1 MFENLKLQSEDKIM
15 ALMSLYKADERKE
28 KIDLGVGVYKNN
40 KGQTPIMDA
49 VQKASRI
56 LNNTQK
62 TKSYVG
68 LSGNL
73 RFIDNISQ
81 LVLADVVSKNQI
93 IGAQAPGGT
102 GAFHQ
107 LLLLIRSME
116 KDKRVW
122 ISSPSWPNHAAI
134 LNHLGIQFN
143 NYNYFDY
150 DTCEVNFSRMMSDL
164 QKISSGDVLL
174 LHGCCHNPTGANL
187 SLENWT
193 ELTQFCEKKN
203 ILPLID
209 LAYQGFGDGIN
220 DDVKGVQY
228 MASNLPEVCIGISC
242 SKNFGLYRERVGAA
256 LMVVSDKK
264 IHKLVEENLK
274 SFNRVTFSFPP
285 DYGAS
290 LVEIILG
297 GNNFQNK
304 ELIHLWEKELNSMR
318 NGMLELRKLLS
329 DSLRRSTNSTRFDF
343 IERHRGMFSLMG
355 LSVDQVARLRT
366 EFGIYMVGDSRI
378 NIAGLNK
385 DQIDYFSSSI
395 ASVI

>member
-81 LVLADVVSKNQI
+81 LVLADAVPKNQI

-297 GNNFQNK
+297 GNNSQNK

-355 LSVDQVARLRT
+355 LSVDQVARLRK

-395 ASVI
+395 AAVI

>member
-81 LVLADVVSKNQI
+81 LVLADAVPKNQI

-164 QKISSGDVLL
+164 QKISPGDVLL

-297 GNNFQNK
+297 GNNSQNK

-378 NIAGLNK
+378 NIAGLNR

-395 ASVI
+395 AAVI

>member
-73 RFIDNISQ
+73 GFIDNISQ
-81 LVLADVVSKNQI
+81 LVLADVVPKNQI

-297 GNNFQNK
+297 GNNSQNK

-329 DSLRRSTNSTRFDF
+329 DSLRSSTNSTRFDF

-378 NIAGLNK
+378 NIAGLNR

>member
-1 MFENLKLQSEDKIM
+1 
-15 ALMSLYKADERKE
+15 
-28 KIDLGVGVYKNN
+28 
-40 KGQTPIMDA
+40 
-49 VQKASRI
+49 
-56 LNNTQK
+56 
-62 TKSYVG
+62 
-68 LSGNL
+68 
-73 RFIDNISQ
+73 
-81 LVLADVVSKNQI
+81 
-93 IGAQAPGGT
+93 
-102 GAFHQ
+102 
-107 LLLLIRSME
+107 ME

-187 SLENWT
+187 SQENWT
-193 ELTQFCEKKN
+193 ELTKFCEKKN

-220 DDVKGVQY
+220 DDVKGVQH

-297 GNNFQNK
+297 GNNSQNK

-355 LSVDQVARLRT
+355 LSVDQVTRLRT

-395 ASVI
+395 AAVI

>member
-49 VQKASRI
+49 VQKAARI

-73 RFIDNISQ
+73 GFIDNISQ
-81 LVLADVVSKNQI
+81 LVLADVVPKNQI

-187 SLENWT
+187 SLENWI
-193 ELTQFCEKKN
+193 ELTKFCEKKN

-297 GNNFQNK
+297 GNNSQNK

>member
-1 MFENLKLQSEDKIM
+1 MK
-15 ALMSLYKADERKE
+15 
-28 KIDLGVGVYKNN
+28 
-40 KGQTPIMDA
+40 
-49 VQKASRI
+49 
-56 LNNTQK
+56 
-62 TKSYVG
+62 
-68 LSGNL
+68 
-73 RFIDNISQ
+73 
-81 LVLADVVSKNQI
+81 
-93 IGAQAPGGT
+93 
-102 GAFHQ
+102 
-107 LLLLIRSME
+107 
-116 KDKRVW
+116 
-122 ISSPSWPNHAAI
+122 
-134 LNHLGIQFN
+134 
-143 NYNYFDY
+143 
-150 DTCEVNFSRMMSDL
+150 
-164 QKISSGDVLL
+164 
-174 LHGCCHNPTGANL
+174 
-187 SLENWT
+187 
-193 ELTQFCEKKN
+193 KKN

-256 LMVVSDKK
+256 LVVVSDKK

-297 GNNFQNK
+297 GNNSQNK

-355 LSVDQVARLRT
+355 LTVRAWRGC
-366 EFGIYMVGDSRI
+366 EFSWFGSFFLFFAALLSRSFLLI
-378 NIAGLNK
+378 LAL
-385 DQIDYFSSSI
+385 SSGSRQYGF
-395 ASVI
+395 VF

>member
-49 VQKASRI
+49 VQKASII

-68 LSGNL
+68 LAGNL
-73 RFIDNISQ
+73 GFIDSISQ
-81 LVLADVVSKNQI
+81 LVLADVVPKNQI

-164 QKISSGDVLL
+164 QKISPGDVLL

-193 ELTQFCEKKN
+193 EITQFCEKKN

-297 GNNFQNK
+297 GNNSQNK

-355 LSVDQVARLRT
+355 LTVDQVARLRT

>member
-73 RFIDNISQ
+73 GFIDNISQ
-81 LVLADVVSKNQI
+81 LVLADVVPKNQI

-164 QKISSGDVLL
+164 QKISPGDVLL

-297 GNNFQNK
+297 GNNSQNN

-343 IERHRGMFSLMG
+343 IQRHRGMFSLMG

-378 NIAGLNK
+378 NIAGLNR

>member
-1 MFENLKLQSEDKIM
+1 MFENLKLQPEDKIM

-28 KIDLGVGVYKNN
+28 KIDLGVGVYKNS
-40 KGQTPIMDA
+40 KGQTPIMSA
-49 VQKASRI
+49 VQKAAI
-56 LNNTQK
+56 TLNNTQK

-73 RFIDNISQ
+73 GFIDNISQ

-93 IGAQAPGGT
+93 LGAQAPGGT

-107 LLLLIRSME
+107 LLLLIRSMG
-116 KDKRVW
+116 KDNRVW

-134 LNHLGIQFN
+134 LKHLGIQFN
-143 NYNYFDY
+143 SYNYFDY
-150 DTCEVNFSRMMSDL
+150 ETCEVNFPRMMSDL
-164 QKISSGDVLL
+164 QKTNSGDVLL

-187 SLENWT
+187 SLEHWT
-193 ELTQFCEKKN
+193 ELTKFCEKKN

-209 LAYQGFGDGIN
+209 LAYQGFGDGIH

-256 LMVVSDKK
+256 LMVVSDQKN
-264 IHKLVEENLK
+264 HKLVEENLK

-297 GNNFQNK
+297 GNNSQNK
-304 ELIHLWEKELNSMR
+304 ELINLWEKELNSMR

-329 DSLRRSTNSTRFDF
+329 ASLRISTKSSRFDF

-385 DQIDYFSSSI
+385 DQIEYFSSSI

>member
-49 VQKASRI
+49 VQKAARI

-68 LSGNL
+68 LAGNL
-73 RFIDNISQ
+73 GFIDNITQ
-81 LVLADVVSKNQI
+81 LVLADVVPKNQI

-193 ELTQFCEKKN
+193 ELTKFCEKKN

-297 GNNFQNK
+297 GNNSQNK

>member
-73 RFIDNISQ
+73 GFIDNISQ
-81 LVLADVVSKNQI
+81 LVLADAVPKNQI

-290 LVEIILG
+290 VVEIILG
-297 GNNFQNK
+297 GNNSQNK

-395 ASVI
+395 AAVI

>member
-73 RFIDNISQ
+73 GFIDNISQ
-81 LVLADVVSKNQI
+81 LVLADAVPKNQI

-164 QKISSGDVLL
+164 QKISPGDVLL

-228 MASNLPEVCIGISC
+228 MACNLPEVCIGISC

-297 GNNFQNK
+297 GNNSQNK

-378 NIAGLNK
+378 NIAGLNR

>member
-1 MFENLKLQSEDKIM
+1 MFENLKLQPEDKIM
-15 ALMSLYKADERKE
+15 ALMSLFRADVRKE

-68 LSGNL
+68 LAGNL
-73 RFIDNISQ
+73 GFIDNITQ
-81 LVLADVVSKNQI
+81 LVLADVVPKNQI

-102 GAFHQ
+102 GAIHQ

-193 ELTQFCEKKN
+193 ELTKFCEKKN

-297 GNNFQNK
+297 GNNSQNK

-355 LSVDQVARLRT
+355 LTVDQVARLRT

-395 ASVI
+395 AAVI

>member
-73 RFIDNISQ
+73 GFIDNISQ
-81 LVLADVVSKNQI
+81 LVLADAVPKNQI

-107 LLLLIRSME
+107 LLLLLRSME

-256 LMVVSDKK
+256 LMVVSEKK

-297 GNNFQNK
+297 GNNSQNK

-395 ASVI
+395 AAVI

>member
-49 VQKASRI
+49 VQKASII

-73 RFIDNISQ
+73 GFIDNISQ
-81 LVLADVVSKNQI
+81 LVLADVVPKNQI

-164 QKISSGDVLL
+164 QKISPGDVLL

-193 ELTQFCEKKN
+193 ELTKFCEKKN

-297 GNNFQNK
+297 GNNSQNK

-355 LSVDQVARLRT
+355 LTVDQVARLRT

>member
-81 LVLADVVSKNQI
+81 LVLADAVPKNQI

-297 GNNFQNK
+297 GNNSQNK
-304 ELIHLWEKELNSMR
+304 ELIDLWEKELNSMR

-355 LSVDQVARLRT
+355 LTVDQVARLRT

-395 ASVI
+395 AAVI

>member
-73 RFIDNISQ
+73 GFIDNISQ
-81 LVLADVVSKNQI
+81 LVLADIVPKNQI

-297 GNNFQNK
+297 GNNSQNK

>member
-73 RFIDNISQ
+73 GFINNISQ
-81 LVLADVVSKNQI
+81 LVLADVVPKNQI

-297 GNNFQNK
+297 GNNSQNK

-395 ASVI
+395 AAVI

>member
-73 RFIDNISQ
+73 GFIDNITQ
-81 LVLADVVSKNQI
+81 LVLADVVPKNQI

-107 LLLLIRSME
+107 LLLLLRSME

-134 LNHLGIQFN
+134 LNHLDIQFN

-220 DDVKGVQY
+220 DDVKGVQN

-297 GNNFQNK
+297 GNNSQNK
-304 ELIHLWEKELNSMR
+304 ELVHLWEKELNSMR

>member
-73 RFIDNISQ
+73 GFIDNITQ
-81 LVLADVVSKNQI
+81 LVLADVVPKNQI

-297 GNNFQNK
+297 GNNSQNK

-329 DSLRRSTNSTRFDF
+329 DSLRMSTNSTRFDF

-355 LSVDQVARLRT
+355 LTVDQVARLRT

>member
-81 LVLADVVSKNQI
+81 LVLADAVPKNQI

-164 QKISSGDVLL
+164 QKISPGDVLL

-193 ELTQFCEKKN
+193 ELTKFCEKKN

-297 GNNFQNK
+297 GNNSQNK

-355 LSVDQVARLRT
+355 LSVDQVARLRK

-385 DQIDYFSSSI
+385 DKIDYFSSSI

>member
-81 LVLADVVSKNQI
+81 LVLADAVPKNQI

-297 GNNFQNK
+297 GNNSQNK

-385 DQIDYFSSSI
+385 DKIDYFSSSI

>member
-73 RFIDNISQ
+73 GFIDNISQ
-81 LVLADVVSKNQI
+81 LVLADAVPKNQI

-193 ELTQFCEKKN
+193 ELTKFCEKKN

-297 GNNFQNK
+297 GNNSQNK

-355 LSVDQVARLRT
+355 LSADQVARLRT

>member
-49 VQKASRI
+49 VQKAARI

-73 RFIDNISQ
+73 GFIDNITQ
-81 LVLADVVSKNQI
+81 LVLADVVPKNQI

-164 QKISSGDVLL
+164 QKISPGDVLL

-297 GNNFQNK
+297 GNNSQNK

>member
-49 VQKASRI
+49 VQKAARI

-73 RFIDNISQ
+73 GFIDNISQ
-81 LVLADVVSKNQI
+81 LVLADVVPKNQI

-297 GNNFQNK
+297 GNNSQNK

>member
-49 VQKASRI
+49 VQKAARI

-73 RFIDNISQ
+73 GFIDNITQ
-81 LVLADVVSKNQI
+81 LVLADVVPKNQI

-150 DTCEVNFSRMMSDL
+150 ETCEVNFPRMMSDL
-164 QKISSGDVLL
+164 QKTSSGDILL

-297 GNNFQNK
+297 GNNSQNK

>member
-49 VQKASRI
+49 VQKAARI

-73 RFIDNISQ
+73 GFIDNISQ
-81 LVLADVVSKNQI
+81 LVLADVVPKNQI

-164 QKISSGDVLL
+164 QKISPGDVLL

-297 GNNFQNK
+297 GNNSQNK

>member
-40 KGQTPIMDA
+40 KGQTPIMDS
-49 VQKASRI
+49 VQKAARI
-56 LNNTQK
+56 LNDTQK

-73 RFIDNISQ
+73 GFINNISQ
-81 LVLADVVSKNQI
+81 LVLGDVVSKNQI

-164 QKISSGDVLL
+164 QKISPGDVLL

-193 ELTQFCEKKN
+193 ELTKFCEKKN

-297 GNNFQNK
+297 GNNSHNK

-355 LSVDQVARLRT
+355 LTVDQVARLRT

>member
-49 VQKASRI
+49 VQKAAII

-73 RFIDNISQ
+73 GFIDNISQ
-81 LVLADVVSKNQI
+81 LVLADAVPKNQI

-164 QKISSGDVLL
+164 QKISPGDVLL

-193 ELTQFCEKKN
+193 ELTKFCEKKN

-256 LMVVSDKK
+256 LVVVSDKN

-297 GNNFQNK
+297 GNNSQNK

-378 NIAGLNK
+378 NIAGLNR

>member
-49 VQKASRI
+49 VQKAARI

-73 RFIDNISQ
+73 GFIDNISQ
-81 LVLADVVSKNQI
+81 LVLADVVPKNQI

-297 GNNFQNK
+297 GNNSQNK

-395 ASVI
+395 AAVI

>member
-73 RFIDNISQ
+73 GFIDNISQ
-81 LVLADVVSKNQI
+81 LVLADVVPKNQI

-164 QKISSGDVLL
+164 QKISPGDVLL

-193 ELTQFCEKKN
+193 ELTKFCEKKN

-297 GNNFQNK
+297 GNNSQNK

-355 LSVDQVARLRT
+355 LTVDQVARLRT

>member
-81 LVLADVVSKNQI
+81 LVLADAVPKNQI

-297 GNNFQNK
+297 GNNSQNK

-378 NIAGLNK
+378 NIAGLNR

>member
-49 VQKASRI
+49 VQKAARI

-73 RFIDNISQ
+73 GFIDNITQ
-81 LVLADVVSKNQI
+81 LVLADVVPKNQI

-193 ELTQFCEKKN
+193 ELTKFCEKKN

-297 GNNFQNK
+297 GNNSQNK

-343 IERHRGMFSLMG
+343 IQRHRGMFSLMG

-395 ASVI
+395 AAVI

>member
-73 RFIDNISQ
+73 GFIDNVSQ
-81 LVLADVVSKNQI
+81 LVLADAVPKNQI

-164 QKISSGDVLL
+164 QKISPGDVLL

-297 GNNFQNK
+297 GNNSQNK

-395 ASVI
+395 AAVI

>member
-81 LVLADVVSKNQI
+81 LVLADAVPKNQI

-164 QKISSGDVLL
+164 QKISPGDVLL

-297 GNNFQNK
+297 GNNSQNK

-378 NIAGLNK
+378 NIAGLNR

>member
-73 RFIDNISQ
+73 GFIDNISQ
-81 LVLADVVSKNQI
+81 LVLADVVPKNQI

-297 GNNFQNK
+297 GNNSQNK

-385 DQIDYFSSSI
+385 DQIDHFSSSI

>member
-56 LNNTQK
+56 LNTTQK

-73 RFIDNISQ
+73 GFIDSISQ
-81 LVLADVVSKNQI
+81 LVLADVVPKNQI

-193 ELTQFCEKKN
+193 ELTKFCEKKN

-297 GNNFQNK
+297 GNNSQNK

-378 NIAGLNK
+378 NIAGLNR

>member
-49 VQKASRI
+49 VQKAARI

-73 RFIDNISQ
+73 GFIDNISQ
-81 LVLADVVSKNQI
+81 LVLADVVPKNQI

-164 QKISSGDVLL
+164 QKISPGDVLL

-193 ELTQFCEKKN
+193 ELTKFCEKKN

-297 GNNFQNK
+297 GNNSQNK

>member
-28 KIDLGVGVYKNN
+28 KIDLGVGVYKDN

-49 VQKASRI
+49 VQKAARI

-73 RFIDNISQ
+73 GFIDNISQ
-81 LVLADVVSKNQI
+81 LVLADVVPKNQI

-193 ELTQFCEKKN
+193 ELTKFCEKKN

-297 GNNFQNK
+297 GNNSQNK

-318 NGMLELRKLLS
+318 NGMLVLRKLLS

-343 IERHRGMFSLMG
+343 IQRHRGMFSLMG

>member
-73 RFIDNISQ
+73 GFIDNISQ
-81 LVLADVVSKNQI
+81 LVLADAVPKNQI

-297 GNNFQNK
+297 GNNSQNK

-378 NIAGLNK
+378 NIAGLNR

-395 ASVI
+395 AAVI